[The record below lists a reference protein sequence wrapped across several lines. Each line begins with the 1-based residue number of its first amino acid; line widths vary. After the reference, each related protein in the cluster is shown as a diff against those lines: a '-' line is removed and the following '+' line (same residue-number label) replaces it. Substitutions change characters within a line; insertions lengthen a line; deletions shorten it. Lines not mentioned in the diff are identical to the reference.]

1 MQPGSQDDAL
11 KQELKK
17 LIIIAS
23 ERDSDPM
30 DITDDET
37 LIGFSSRL
45 NLDSLDILQINVAI
59 ANHFGVRIDDSKHAR
74 RVMKNIN
81 NLADFIQPGSD

>member
-11 KQELKK
+11 KQDLKK

-30 DITDDET
+30 DITDDES

-45 NLDSLDILQINVAI
+45 NLDSLDVLQINVAI

-81 NLADFIQPGSD
+81 SLADFIQPGNG